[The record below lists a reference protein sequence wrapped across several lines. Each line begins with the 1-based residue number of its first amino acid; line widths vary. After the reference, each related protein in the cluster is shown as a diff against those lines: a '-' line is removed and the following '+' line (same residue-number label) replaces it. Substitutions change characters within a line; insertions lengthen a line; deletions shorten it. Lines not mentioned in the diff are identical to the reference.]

1 MQRVSRSEAAQS
13 RYILLYIGRTWWP
26 AFSIFM
32 LLSMKAVRK
41 AFVLIYPREDWV
53 WLEQYLPQDSVKGE
67 SLWTTQ
73 QVPREIVQV
82 VNSLQWR
89 SDHSLFCLGH
99 WVWWKLEDPVI
110 HCLISIRHRTT
121 PKRLPTSR
129 PFPSFVE
136 LSAFSIADFLHHS
149 SPKSCDWLL
158 QINRVFP
165 VTKERKLNRHAANTF
180 LPLFSCWEACP
191 LSRVPILIPCTP
203 STNCRGP
210 LSSALVVL
218 L

>member
-1 MQRVSRSEAAQS
+1 MVTRFS
-13 RYILLYIGRTWWP
+13 
-26 AFSIFM
+26 SIFM

-110 HCLISIRHRTT
+110 HCLNSIRHRTT

-149 SPKSCDWLL
+149 SPELRLTTPDQSCFSSD
-158 QINRVFP
+158 
-165 VTKERKLNRHAANTF
+165 ERAKAKQTCSEH
-180 LPLFSCWEACP
+180 LF
-191 LSRVPILIPCTP
+191 
-203 STNCRGP
+203 
-210 LSSALVVL
+210 ALVFL
-218 L
+218 LRSLSTFKGSYPNSLHSFN